1 MIGLLTVVSHFQVIV
16 QVAHF
21 ITVEILVSFV
31 DLSGQAVV
39 FLLAVIS
46 NFTNKLC
53 CNFHSMSVLDW
64 LKNTWSNSC
73 PLYPI
78 SGVDRCQ
85 TNISSAFQ
93 RKQIQTF
100 SETFN
105 TSMCIFQAR
114 FPHVIKVFFLF
125 LHIHIA
131 SFFIM
136 DAYLASN
143 GFKRHR
149 RKLQLFQRSFVIPY
163 IFYSKNYTKYKPNYL
178 RSYC

>member
-1 MIGLLTVVSHFQVIV
+1 MISLLTVVSHFQVIV

-21 ITVEILVSFV
+21 ITVEILVAFV
-31 DLSGQAVV
+31 DLSGLAVV

-114 FPHVIKVFFLF
+114 FPHVIKVFF
-125 LHIHIA
+125 
-131 SFFIM
+131 FFFF
-136 DAYLASN
+136 AY
-143 GFKRHR
+143 
-149 RKLQLFQRSFVIPY
+149 PY
-163 IFYSKNYTKYKPNYL
+163 CIFFYYGCISSIKWV
-178 RSYC
+178 